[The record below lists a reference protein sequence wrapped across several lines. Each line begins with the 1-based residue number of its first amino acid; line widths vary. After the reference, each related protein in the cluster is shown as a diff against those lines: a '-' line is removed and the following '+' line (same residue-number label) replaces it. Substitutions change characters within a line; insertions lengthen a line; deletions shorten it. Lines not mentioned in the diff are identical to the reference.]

1 MRAARRTR
9 AGSTRLMRNEAM
21 RGEAARKEAMRGEAA
36 RNEAMRGE
44 GRVSATREQ
53 DSMTMD
59 SDARPGEGARTPVLV
74 VDDDPSMRAGLRQW
88 MRLAGFEPVEAVDAE
103 AALSRLGADFPGCV
117 ISDVLLPGA
126 SGLDL
131 LRQARRIDPDLPV
144 ILMTGH
150 GDVPMAVEAMREGA
164 ADFIEKPFDPDML
177 AAMVR
182 RAADHRRL
190 VLENRALSRRLSD
203 MSGLSARLIGDA
215 AAMVRLR
222 EQIAHFARTDASVM
236 IVGETGTGK
245 EVVARALHELSPRAE
260 APFVALNCAALP
272 ETMVEAELFGH
283 EAGAFT
289 GADRTRAGRI
299 EQADRG
305 VLFLDE
311 VPSMPLA
318 LQPKLLRVLQERE
331 VDRIGGRAAV
341 PVDIRIISAA
351 NVDPRQAVADNLMR
365 QDLVYRLNAV
375 EIRIPPLRER
385 GGDIRLL
392 FDSFVNRFMADYGID
407 GVALTADDAAFLE
420 VHDWPGNVRELR
432 NAAERFV
439 LNAPMGAPPLRDLVT
454 GSGIGAGAGEQE
466 APRGRLRELME
477 DYERRILVDA
487 LRRHGGRIAPVL
499 EELDLPRRTLNEK
512 MARLGLSRTAGEG
525 SAEG

>member
-1 MRAARRTR
+1 
-9 AGSTRLMRNEAM
+9 
-21 RGEAARKEAMRGEAA
+21 
-36 RNEAMRGE
+36 
-44 GRVSATREQ
+44 
-53 DSMTMD
+53 MTID
-59 SDARPGEGARTPVLV
+59 SDRHAAAAKRTPVLV

-88 MRLAGFEPVEAVDAE
+88 MRLADFDPVEAVDAE
-103 AALSRLGADFPGCV
+103 TALSNLAADFPGCV

-126 SGLDL
+126 SGLEL
-131 LRQARRIDPDLPV
+131 LRRVKQIDPDLPV

-150 GDVPMAVEAMREGA
+150 GDVPMAVEAMRQGA

-182 RAADHRRL
+182 RATGHRRL

-203 MSGLSARLIGDA
+203 MSGLSARLIGES

-222 EQIAHFARTDASVM
+222 EQIGHFARTDASVM
-236 IVGETGTGK
+236 IIGETGTGK
-245 EVVARALHELSPRAE
+245 EVVARALHDLSPRAD

-289 GADRTRAGRI
+289 GADRSRVGRI

-331 VDRIGGRAAV
+331 VDRIGGRSAV

-351 NVDPRQAVADNLMR
+351 NVDPRQAVAENLMR

-392 FDSFVNRFMADYGID
+392 FDSFVNRFMAEYGID
-407 GVALTADDAAFLE
+407 GVALSPDDAGFLAAHE
-420 VHDWPGNVRELR
+420 WPGNVRELR

-439 LNAPMGAPPLRDLVT
+439 LNTPMGAPSLRDLVT
-454 GSGIGAGAGEQE
+454 GAAPGTEG

-477 DYERRILVDA
+477 EYERRVIVDA
-487 LRRHGGRIAPVL
+487 LRRHDGRIAPVL
-499 EELDLPRRTLNEK
+499 DELDLPRRTLNEK
-512 MARLGLSRTAGEG
+512 MARLGLSRTGEGAGE
-525 SAEG
+525 A